1 MRETMGESDERLDAA
16 IREALAEERAVLP
29 GEHPDPEVLLAYHEG
44 ELSEAEAERVRE
56 HLVECDA
63 CTDVILDFA
72 AFPDLEPPAEED
84 RLTPA
89 ELRHDREALEARI
102 GSGGRSWWSRAEYAA
117 LPAAAVFLLA
127 ALGLGI
133 WGWQLRGNV
142 VELEA
147 TVAELRAPESVELV
161 TISDPDE
168 VTRGGE
174 PIVLQLDAEGLVVLS
189 LPWSGDGFSRYSI
202 DLGAAD
208 DELSLR
214 ELEVEEQVLGGFAVK
229 LSRDLFEPGEN
240 VLELYGHRE
249 GERVLL
255 ARYPVVATQ

>member
-1 MRETMGESDERLDAA
+1 MGESDERLDAA
-16 IREALAEERAVLP
+16 IREALAEERSAPP
-29 GEHPDPEVLLAYHEG
+29 GDHPEPDVLLAYHEG
-44 ELSEAEAERVRE
+44 GLSEEEAERIRE
-56 HLVECDA
+56 HLVECEA
-63 CTDVILDFA
+63 CADVILDYA

-89 ELRHDREALEARI
+89 ELRHDRQALEARI
-102 GSGGRSWWSRAEYAA
+102 GSGGRSRWSRAEYAA

-142 VELEA
+142 AELEA

-161 TISDPDE
+161 TLSDPE
-168 VTRGGE
+168 EGTRGVE
-174 PIVLQLDAEGLVVLS
+174 RIVLQLDTEGLVVLS
-189 LPWSGDGFSRYSI
+189 LPWTSDGFSRYSI
-202 DLGAAD
+202 DLRSAD
-208 DELSLR
+208 DEIAVR
-214 ELEVEEQVLGGFAVK
+214 ELEVEEQDRGGFAVK
-229 LSRDLFEPGEN
+229 LARDLFEPGEN

-255 ARYPVVATQ
+255 ARYPVAARP